1 MVIYYKNVSR
11 VYRSIVKQ
19 MDDES
24 VAYKNHIKGLKGQLA
39 VKMTNIDA
47 KKAALLKL
55 AEINELDRANLNK
68 AFRKFNN

>member
-19 MDDES
+19 MDDEL
-24 VAYKNHIKGLKGQLA
+24 VAYKNHVKGLKSQLA
-39 VKMTNIDA
+39 VKMTNIDE

-55 AEINELDRANLNK
+55 AEINELDRSNLNK
-68 AFRKFNN
+68 AFRKFFT